1 MAARKEDAPGAQGEE
16 QAQEQQG
23 EGKSAEEKEPKSRTG
38 GFGTILVPISLV
50 RIALGVLVLGALT
63 AGSFFLVV
71 DVIGPA
77 LGPPEA
83 EPVKGTPADEE
94 VKPKPEQPGLT
105 YKIDDMVVNPV
116 DTRGRRFL
124 RLGVAFETKDGPAV
138 IAELTTRDPQVR
150 DILIREFSSRT
161 LEELTDPT
169 VREEVRLSCIER
181 INEYLTSGKISNMY
195 FTDYVIQ

>member
-23 EGKSAEEKEPKSRTG
+23 EGKSAEGKKPKSRIG

-94 VKPKPEQPGLT
+94 VKPEPEQPGLT

-116 DTRGRRFL
+116 DTWGRRFL

-138 IAELTTRDPQVR
+138 IAELSTRDPQVR

-169 VREEVRLSCIER
+169 VREEIRLSCIER